1 MIKTYNNNRNDRNLQ
16 KIALN
21 KIYSDYNNMDA
32 VEVEGEEVEVE
43 KVEVEK
49 VKKTRKPMS
58 KDTLEK

>member
-1 MIKTYNNNRNDRNLQ
+1 MIKDRETYT

-43 KVEVEK
+43 TVEVEK
-49 VKKTRKPMS
+49 VKKKPGS
-58 KDTLEK
+58 PCLKKHWKN